1 MKRHGKNRKKLTA
14 ALIDIDDFK
23 GINDTYGHLYGDY
36 VMERVSKT
44 IINNLRQN
52 DIAGRYG
59 GDEFLIILPDTSI
72 EEGHAVMER
81 VRQKIAELKWENDL
95 VVTISG
101 SVLEADNV
109 ELTNLLNKLD
119 QLLYRAKH
127 KSKNLIEYLE
137 ISG

>member
-1 MKRHGKNRKKLTA
+1 MK
-14 ALIDIDDFK
+14 
-23 GINDTYGHLYGDY
+23 
-36 VMERVSKT
+36 KT
-44 IINNLRQN
+44 ITDQLSL
-52 DIAGRYG
+52 GWFWVSG
-59 GDEFLIILPDTSI
+59 LLIL
-72 EEGHAVMER
+72 
-81 VRQKIAELKWENDL
+81 
-95 VVTISG
+95 VTISG